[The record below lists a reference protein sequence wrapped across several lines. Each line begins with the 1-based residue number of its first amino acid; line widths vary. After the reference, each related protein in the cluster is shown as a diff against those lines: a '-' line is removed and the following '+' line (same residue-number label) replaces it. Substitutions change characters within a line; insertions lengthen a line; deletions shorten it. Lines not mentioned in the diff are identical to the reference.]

1 MTYLVIPSMRVH
13 GANLLTSNLVAG
25 GPPLMACAMFAHQ
38 VARVAGAR
46 DLGFFLIHHDRQ
58 ELGTF
63 LYGRLYGQQRRG
75 AMFIDSSDYSS
86 TNKQA
91 LSLQPTLSAHL
102 RVSVVIKFDDL
113 QDVEAVQKMLTRAKF
128 SGGTVLSH
136 GQIETQDTLQAA
148 FKRVPSGFVL
158 RDKSAELDQPG
169 ESRAAV
175 LVKKLAANPQIDAN
189 PPWLAATTL
198 GYATVTEFKHKGGV
212 RQGEP
217 MTELVEHAFAE
228 PLTGLVQYVSIRKA
242 ASELKSLM
250 WAYAWLRPDVFLLTQ
265 RS

>member
-25 GPPLMACAMFAHQ
+25 GPPLMACALFAHQ
-38 VARVAGAR
+38 VAREAGAR

-58 ELGTF
+58 ELGQF
-63 LYGRLYGQQRRG
+63 IYGRLHGQQRRG
-75 AMFIDSSDYSS
+75 AMFIDGSDYSS

-113 QDVEAVQKMLTRAKF
+113 QDVDAVHKMLERGKF

-136 GQIETQDTLQAA
+136 GQIETEETLQAA

-158 RDKSAELDQPG
+158 RDKSIELEQPG

-175 LVKKLAANPQIDAN
+175 LIKKLAANPQLLDAH

-198 GYATVTEFKHKGGV
+198 GYATLTEFKHKGGV
-212 RQGEP
+212 REG
-217 MTELVEHAFAE
+217 VEHAFAE
-228 PLTGLVQYVSIRKA
+228 PLTGLVQYVSLRKA

-250 WAYAWLRPDVFLLTQ
+250 WACAWPHPDVFLLSQ

>member
-38 VARVAGAR
+38 IARTAGAR
-46 DLGFFLIHHDRQ
+46 DIGFFLIHHDRQ
-58 ELGTF
+58 ELGQFT
-63 LYGRLYGQQRRG
+63 YGRFHGQQRRG

-113 QDVEAVQKMLTRAKF
+113 QDMGAIEKMLARAKF
-128 SGGTVLSH
+128 AGGTVLSH
-136 GQIETQDTLQAA
+136 GQIKTEETLQAA
-148 FKRVPSGFVL
+148 FKCVPSGFVL
-158 RDKSAELDQPG
+158 RDRSAELDQPG

-175 LVKKLAANPQIDAN
+175 LIKKLAANPQLDAH

-198 GYATVTEFKHKGGV
+198 GYATLTEFKHKGGA
-212 RQGEP
+212 REG
-217 MTELVEHAFAE
+217 LEHAFAE

-242 ASELKSLM
+242 ASDLKSLL
-250 WAYAWLRPDVFLLTQ
+250 WAYAWPHPDVFLLTQ